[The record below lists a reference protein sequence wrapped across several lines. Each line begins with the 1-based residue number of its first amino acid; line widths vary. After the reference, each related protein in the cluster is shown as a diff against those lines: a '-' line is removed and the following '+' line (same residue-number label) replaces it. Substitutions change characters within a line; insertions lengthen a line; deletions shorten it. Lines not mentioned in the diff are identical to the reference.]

1 MTDDRPVDSRCGCP
15 LCRNHPR
22 AYLRHLMRANEM
34 LGMRLAVMHNL
45 WFYNTLMEEIRLA
58 LDEGRFESFYRE
70 YVPILGK
77 RI

>member
-1 MTDDRPVDSRCGCP
+1 
-15 LCRNHPR
+15 
-22 AYLRHLMRANEM
+22 MRANEM

>member
-1 MTDDRPVDSRCGCP
+1 
-15 LCRNHPR
+15 
-22 AYLRHLMRANEM
+22 MRANEM

-58 LDEGRFESFYRE
+58 LDVGRFESFYRE
-70 YVPILGK
+70 HVPILGK